1 MYFYVI
7 QTVFKLFKNHKNQRS
22 QIVLNF
28 ILKILQSAKNQ
39 TGSIFFHLKIAQLY
53 IIIYF
58 YIIQTVFKLFKNH
71 KNQRSQ
77 IVLNFILKILQSAKS
92 QTGSIFFHLKI
103 AQLYIIMYFYV
114 IQTVFKL
121 FKNHKNQRSQI
132 VLNFILKILQSAK
145 NQTRLIFFHLKIA
158 QLYIIMYFYII
169 QTVFKLF
176 KNHKNQR
183 SQIVLNF
190 ILKILQSAKYQTG
203 LIFFHLKIA
212 QLYIIMYFYVIQTV
226 FKLFKNHKNQR
237 SQIVLNFILKILQS
251 AKYQTGLIFFHLKI
265 AQLYIIMYFYV
276 IQTVFK
282 LFKNHKN
289 QRSQIVLNFILK
301 ILQSAKNQTGSIFFH
316 LKIAQLYIIMYFYV
330 IQTVFKLFKNHK
342 NQRSQIMLNFILKIL
357 QSAKSQT
364 RLIFFHLKIAQ
375 LYIIMYFYVIQT
387 VFKPFKNHKNQRSQI
402 MLDFIL
408 KILQSAKY
416 QTRIDFFSP
425 QNNSVIYNYIFLCY
439 LDCFQTI

>member
-28 ILKILQSAKNQ
+28 ILKILQSAK
-39 TGSIFFHLKIAQLY
+39 
-53 IIIYF
+53 
-58 YIIQTVFKLFKNH
+58 
-71 KNQRSQ
+71 
-77 IVLNFILKILQSAKS
+77 S
-92 QTGSIFFHLKI
+92 QTGS
-103 AQLYIIMYFYV
+103 
-114 IQTVFKL
+114 
-121 FKNHKNQRSQI
+121 
-132 VLNFILKILQSAK
+132 
-145 NQTRLIFFHLKIA
+145 
-158 QLYIIMYFYII
+158 
-169 QTVFKLF
+169 
-176 KNHKNQR
+176 
-183 SQIVLNF
+183 
-190 ILKILQSAKYQTG
+190 
-203 LIFFHLKIA
+203 
-212 QLYIIMYFYVIQTV
+212 
-226 FKLFKNHKNQR
+226 
-237 SQIVLNFILKILQS
+237 
-251 AKYQTGLIFFHLKI
+251 IFFHLKI

-342 NQRSQIMLNFILKIL
+342 NQRSQIVLNFILKIL
-357 QSAKSQT
+357 QSAKNQT

-387 VFKPFKNHKNQRSQI
+387 VFKLFKNHKNQRSQI
-402 MLDFIL
+402 VLNFILKIYNLLKIKPDRYFFTSKQLSYIIMYFYVIQTVFKLFKNHKNQRSQIVLNFIL
-408 KILQSAKY
+408 KILQSAKS
-416 QTRIDFFSP
+416 QTGSIFFHLKIA
-425 QNNSVIYNYIFLCY
+425 QLIYNYVFLCY

>member
-1 MYFYVI
+1 MYFYVIQTVFKLFKNHKKSKIADCVEFHIENLQSAKNQTGSIFFHLKIVQLYTIMYFYII

-39 TGSIFFHLKIAQLY
+39 TG
-53 IIIYF
+53 
-58 YIIQTVFKLFKNH
+58 
-71 KNQRSQ
+71 
-77 IVLNFILKILQSAKS
+77 
-92 QTGSIFFHLKI
+92 
-103 AQLYIIMYFYV
+103 
-114 IQTVFKL
+114 
-121 FKNHKNQRSQI
+121 
-132 VLNFILKILQSAK
+132 
-145 NQTRLIFFHLKIA
+145 LIFFHLKIA

-190 ILKILQSAKYQTG
+190 ILKILQSAKNQTG

-251 AKYQTGLIFFHLKI
+251 AKYQTGSIFFHLKI

-301 ILQSAKNQTGSIFFH
+301 IYNL
-316 LKIAQLYIIMYFYV
+316 LKI
-330 IQTVFKLFKNHK
+330 
-342 NQRSQIMLNFILKIL
+342 
-357 QSAKSQT
+357 KS
-364 RLIFFHLKIAQ
+364 KIA
-375 LYIIMYFYVIQT
+375 YFSY
-387 VFKPFKNHKNQRSQI
+387 
-402 MLDFIL
+402 
-408 KILQSAKY
+408 
-416 QTRIDFFSP
+416 
-425 QNNSVIYNYIFLCY
+425 
-439 LDCFQTI
+439 

>member
-28 ILKILQSAKNQ
+28 ILKILQSAKN
-39 TGSIFFHLKIAQLY
+39 
-53 IIIYF
+53 
-58 YIIQTVFKLFKNH
+58 
-71 KNQRSQ
+71 
-77 IVLNFILKILQSAKS
+77 
-92 QTGSIFFHLKI
+92 
-103 AQLYIIMYFYV
+103 
-114 IQTVFKL
+114 
-121 FKNHKNQRSQI
+121 
-132 VLNFILKILQSAK
+132 
-145 NQTRLIFFHLKIA
+145 
-158 QLYIIMYFYII
+158 
-169 QTVFKLF
+169 
-176 KNHKNQR
+176 
-183 SQIVLNF
+183 
-190 ILKILQSAKYQTG
+190 QTG

-251 AKYQTGLIFFHLKI
+251 AKNQTGLIFFHLKIAQLYIIMYFYVIQTVFKLFKNHKNQRSQIVLNFILKILQSAKNQTGLIFFHLKI

-316 LKIAQLYIIMYFYV
+316 LKIAQLYIIIYFYV

-342 NQRSQIMLNFILKIL
+342 NQRSQIVLNFILKIYNL
-357 QSAKSQT
+357 LKVKPD
-364 RLIFFHLKIAQ
+364 RYFFTSKQ
-375 LYIIMYFYVIQT
+375 LSNI
-387 VFKPFKNHKNQRSQI
+387 
-402 MLDFIL
+402 
-408 KILQSAKY
+408 
-416 QTRIDFFSP
+416 
-425 QNNSVIYNYIFLCY
+425 
-439 LDCFQTI
+439 